1 MRENEGSPTIK
12 VLIVDDHPMFADA
25 LSALLTRDGRFDVV
39 GTANK
44 APEAI
49 ALATSEQP
57 DAVLM
62 DVTMPGID
70 LDEIAGRVRAVA
82 PHASVVILSG
92 VDDDEL
98 ERAARSAGAAAWLPK
113 DGAHRDAPDKI
124 AAVVAE
130 QRARPS

>member
-98 ERAARSAGAAAWLPK
+98 EGAAAWLPK